1 MRYHD
6 RFMHLNRRSALFPA
20 LALLLASADL
30 RAAEAPGKALDWVK
44 GPAKA
49 SIGSWA
55 EIDVPAGYMF
65 TGKEGTVS
73 LMKSMG
79 NLTTG
84 REAGFLAPASVFE
97 EKAKHTWFVVFEFNP
112 TGYVKDDEKNSIDA
126 PKLLAQMQEG
136 NKQSNEERAKEGLPE
151 LELTGWAVAPH
162 YDEATHNLEWGLML
176 KSKSGHTSVNY
187 EVRLLGRSGVMET
200 TLVLAPEDLPT
211 SLPQFRN
218 LLKQYA
224 FKSGQKY
231 AEYRQGDQIAKY
243 GLTALIAGGAVAG
256 AAKLGLFKYFWKGI
270 VLFFLAISN
279 WVKKTWNRL
288 FGKRTEVD

>member
-1 MRYHD
+1 VG
-6 RFMHLNRRSALFPA
+6 FMNLRRV
-20 LALLLASADL
+20 LLLTLLAGLAPAAGSSA
-30 RAAEAPGKALDWVK
+30 AAETPGKALDWVK

-65 TGKEGTVS
+65 TGKEGTES

-97 EKAKHTWFVVFEFNP
+97 DKAKHTWFVVFEFNP

-136 NKQSNEERAKEGLPE
+136 NKRSNEERAKEGLPE
-151 LELTGWAVAPH
+151 LELTGWAVEPH

-176 KSKSGHTSVNY
+176 KSKSGHQSVNY

-200 TLVLAPEDLPT
+200 TLVLAPEDLET
-211 SLPQFRN
+211 SLPQFRT
-218 LLKQYA
+218 LLKDYA

-256 AAKLGLFKYFWKGI
+256 AAKLGLFKYLWKGI
-270 VLFFLAISN
+270 VVFFLAISN
-279 WVKKTWNRL
+279 WIKKTWNRL
-288 FGKRTEVD
+288 FGKQTEVD

>member
-1 MRYHD
+1 MTR
-6 RFMHLNRRSALFPA
+6 NV
-20 LALLLASADL
+20 LLA
-30 RAAEAPGKALDWVK
+30 AALGCAAAAGAGESPGTKLEWVK
-44 GPAKA
+44 GPGKA

-55 EIDVPAGYMF
+55 EITVPAGYMF
-65 TGKEGTVS
+65 TGKEGTEA

-97 EKAKHTWFVVFEFNP
+97 DHAKHTWFVVFEFNP
-112 TGYVKDDEKNSIDA
+112 VGYVKDDEKDSINA

-136 NKQSNEERAKEGLPE
+136 NKRANEERVRQGMPE
-151 LELTGWAVAPH
+151 LELTGWAVEPH
-162 YDEATHNLEWGLML
+162 YDQATNNLEWGLML
-176 KSKSGHTSVNY
+176 KSKSGHSSVNY

-200 TLVLAPEDLPT
+200 TLVLAPEDLAT
-211 SLPQFRN
+211 SLPDFRA
-218 LLKQYA
+218 LLKEYS

-256 AAKLGLFKYFWKGI
+256 AAKLGLFKYLWKGL
-270 VLFFLAISN
+270 VVFGVAISSF
-279 WVKKTWNRL
+279 VKRTWNRL
-288 FGKRTEVD
+288 FGKKTEVD